1 MNENIKRNFFFF
13 RIKIIYCRTSS
24 HSYLDVFNDDYNSYL
39 KTSVQEEFE
48 DSKGV
53 IKSVNR
59 TRADNTMAKR
69 TKQRSTKHT
78 YKMSIFYQLAIFKI
92 TNLV

>member
-1 MNENIKRNFFFF
+1 MNEIIKREFFFF

-69 TKQRSTKHT
+69 KSTKGQKNDLQNIHIKCL
-78 YKMSIFYQLAIFKI
+78 YS
-92 TNLV
+92 TNL